1 MRVNNSIKYVSS
13 IIAFFALFLNPAGTQ
28 ERKIILGGK
37 AGWPELSVQDG
48 IVSGTGRFGYESR
61 QLDTNGRRLGLDTDM
76 LLDFE
81 GSSVTDRAEN
91 YSVDSDSSVISQN
104 AAMGKSGRLFRGT
117 GGIRLRGNSS
127 SVFGK
132 SGTTGPF
139 TIEFWLNPFIAENGE
154 IVFSW
159 RSSRTVAGYPL
170 YQFISASFFN
180 NTLVW
185 TFSNVF
191 DGYTK
196 NDGAVTLSG
205 YKAVVP
211 EKWSHH
217 SISYN
222 DENGCLEY
230 WVDGSLESLVYVT
243 SNGREAGGSVHSM
256 ILGVVADIEICPEF
270 TGLAD
275 DFNLVRSAVSEDDG
289 SLLCDIYGTE
299 GGRLET
305 MPIMVSKGAALK
317 RVDAV
322 TTVPEQTDILFYV
335 RSGDNFFNWTRSE
348 PEWIAVNPGEEIAD
362 VKGLYFQVA
371 AELLPDG
378 AGTKTPSLTQ
388 LELTFDEVP
397 SPLAPFTVIATPGD
411 GEVTLNWSY
420 SVDNTAGGYY
430 VYYGERPGE
439 YLGRTAAEGRSPI
452 RAGNSSSFT
461 VSGLRNGKIYYFAVA
476 SYSKIDDRITGELS
490 KEVFAR
496 PQKKTE
502 KSVRQR

>member
-1 MRVNNSIKYVSS
+1 
-13 IIAFFALFLNPAGTQ
+13 
-28 ERKIILGGK
+28 
-37 AGWPELSVQDG
+37 
-48 IVSGTGRFGYESR
+48 
-61 QLDTNGRRLGLDTDM
+61 
-76 LLDFE
+76 
-81 GSSVTDRAEN
+81 
-91 YSVDSDSSVISQN
+91 
-104 AAMGKSGRLFRGT
+104 
-117 GGIRLRGNSS
+117 
-127 SVFGK
+127 
-132 SGTTGPF
+132 
-139 TIEFWLNPFIAENGE
+139 
-154 IVFSW
+154 
-159 RSSRTVAGYPL
+159 
-170 YQFISASFFN
+170 
-180 NTLVW
+180 
-185 TFSNVF
+185 
-191 DGYTK
+191 
-196 NDGAVTLSG
+196 
-205 YKAVVP
+205 
-211 EKWSHH
+211 
-217 SISYN
+217 
-222 DENGCLEY
+222 
-230 WVDGSLESLVYVT
+230 
-243 SNGREAGGSVHSM
+243 
-256 ILGVVADIEICPEF
+256 
-270 TGLAD
+270 
-275 DFNLVRSAVSEDDG
+275 
-289 SLLCDIYGTE
+289 
-299 GGRLET
+299 
-305 MPIMVSKGAALK
+305 MVSKGAALK

-411 GEVTLNWSY
+411 GEVTLSWSY